1 MNAPDKLT
9 LEFLNPRDVEFFFNE
24 NGFLIFKLCGEKKG
38 RVELKRCYPFSL
50 PDEYICI
57 TTLENDEIGIIRNIN
72 ELDEG
77 SLEAAKKE
85 LYSRYYCPE
94 ITSITSLKEKMGH
107 FYIDVMIAGKKR
119 TITVRDITKSLRLI
133 RGDTLLITD
142 MDGNRYTCES
152 YSSLDSK
159 SHKLI
164 DPYLY

>member
-1 MNAPDKLT
+1 MNAPDKLS
-9 LEFLNPRDVEFFFNE
+9 LEFLNPADVELFFNE
-24 NGFLIFKLCGEKKG
+24 NGFLILKLQGQNKG

-57 TTLENDEIGIIRNIN
+57 TTLENDELGIVRNIN
-72 ELDEG
+72 ELKKE
-77 SLEAAKKE
+77 SSEAAKKE
-85 LYSRYYCPE
+85 LFSRYYCPE

-107 FYIDVMIAGKKR
+107 FYIDAVIAGKKK
-119 TITVRDITKSLRLI
+119 TITVRDITKSVRLI
-133 RGDTLLITD
+133 RGDTLLVTD

-152 YSSLDSK
+152 YSALDSK

>member
-1 MNAPDKLT
+1 MNAPDKLA
-9 LEFLNPRDVEFFFNE
+9 LEFLNPHDVEFFFNE

-57 TTLENDEIGIIRNIN
+57 TTLDNDEIGIIRNIN

-77 SLEAAKKE
+77 SLAAAKKE

-107 FYIDVMIAGKKR
+107 LDE
-119 TITVRDITKSLRLI
+119 
-133 RGDTLLITD
+133 TLMNQVNDAISVSFGLANDARQEFI
-142 MDGNRYTCES
+142 G
-152 YSSLDSK
+152 
-159 SHKLI
+159 
-164 DPYLY
+164 